1 MQLFFNLSITI
12 FFGLVAKLGHANIG
26 TVATRQPVGAE
37 RFEFLTGKVISSNS
51 DLKSHWDKAYSK
63 QEFIYGKKPAKFLAT
78 NFHVIPSKGRV
89 LDVGMGE
96 GRNGVF
102 LASKGF
108 DVVGIDIS
116 SIAVKK
122 AEILAKENQTK
133 ITAIVA
139 DVNEYHFP
147 PKSFDAILS
156 FYYVDRKLLNKLV
169 GWLKPGG
176 YIFYEGFLIEHKH
189 QIKSPEPD
197 EYFLKKH
204 EVLNFFPKFKILKY
218 SEDTSPQ
225 SYTSSIIVK
234 KSL

>member
-1 MQLFFNLSITI
+1 MQRLRITAFILFSASAFVS
-12 FFGLVAKLGHANIG
+12 HANKGPLAI
-26 TVATRQPVGAE
+26 RQPVGAE
-37 RFEFLTGKVISSNS
+37 RFEFLTGKDIGSNS

-63 QEFIYGKKPAKFLAT
+63 QEFIYGKKPAKFLAS

-108 DVVGIDIS
+108 EVVGIDIS

-147 PKSFDAILS
+147 EKSFDAILS
-156 FYYVDRKLLNKLV
+156 FYYVDRKLLSKLV
-169 GWLKPGG
+169 SWLKPGG
-176 YIFYEGFLIEHKH
+176 YIFYEGFLIDQKH
-189 QIKSPEPD
+189 QKKSPEPD

-225 SYTSSIIVK
+225 SFTSSIIVK
-234 KSL
+234 KLL